1 MMVHIHHNTTT
12 NNLNSCYLAM
22 RLFVVLFVTSIS
34 FGKKS
39 GQSAEDGIGKRS
51 EASAFIT

>member
-34 FGKKS
+34 FGKKR
-39 GQSAEDGIGKRS
+39 GWPAEGWNR
-51 EASAFIT
+51 